1 MRFRGSTDMTL
12 SRRTLLAAGLA
23 APALPGLAR
32 AQGAARWQMAT
43 PYPDG
48 NFHTRNLR
56 SFVQDLEAASGG
68 RLSVQMHTNGSLL
81 PMPQIKRGA
90 QTGQVQLGEILIS
103 AYGNEDPFFEVDGI
117 PQLVTSFEEAKRLM
131 DLARAPIE
139 ARLQRQGLSLLFM
152 VPWPP
157 SGFYTNFPVETI
169 ETLRGTRM
177 RTFNVMT
184 NRFAT
189 LVGATPTLVQAAEI
203 PQAFATGVVNA
214 MVTSAAT
221 GVDTAAWDYAR
232 YFTPIGFTFTRNAVF
247 VNRRALEALPADLQA
262 AVRAAAATAETRGWQ
277 MSAEA
282 RDSAQATLAARGM
295 TVQQP
300 TPALM
305 QGMARVGAAMAEEWA
320 GRAGEDGQRLLAA
333 YRAGA

>member
-1 MRFRGSTDMTL
+1 MTL
-12 SRRTLLAAGLA
+12 TRRGMLAAGLA
-23 APALPGLAR
+23 APFLPKPAR
-32 AQGAARWQMAT
+32 AQTRWQIAT

-56 SFVQDLEAASGG
+56 QFVQDIEAASSG

-81 PMPQIKRGA
+81 PMPQIKGGA
-90 QTGQVQLGEILIS
+90 QRGQVQMGEILLS

-117 PQLVTSFEEAKRLM
+117 PQLVTTFEEGRRLM
-131 DLARAPIE
+131 ELARPQIE
-139 ARLQRQGLSLLFM
+139 ARLQRQGLSLLYM

-157 SGFYTNFPVETI
+157 SGFYTNFPVDTI
-169 ETLRGTRM
+169 EALRGTRM

-221 GVDTAAWDYAR
+221 GVDTSAWDYAR
-232 YFTPIGFTFTRNAVF
+232 IFTPVGFTFTRNAVF
-247 VNRRALEALPADLQA
+247 VNRRALEGLPGDVQTAI
-262 AVRAAAATAETRGWQ
+262 RTAAATAETRGWG

-282 RDSAQATLAARGM
+282 RDSAQATLASRGM
-295 TVQQP
+295 TVAQP

-305 QGMARVGAAMAEEWA
+305 EGMARVGAQMVDEWLA
-320 GRAGEDGQRLLAA
+320 RAGEDGQRLITA
-333 YRAGA
+333 YRARS

>member
-1 MRFRGSTDMTL
+1 MTQT
-12 SRRTLLAAGLA
+12 RRTLLAAGLA
-23 APALPGLAR
+23 APFLAHPAA
-32 AQGAARWQMAT
+32 AQTTRWQIAT

-56 SFVQDLEAASGG
+56 QFVEEVQAASGG
-68 RLSVQMHTNGSLL
+68 RLVVTMHTNGSLL

-90 QTGQVQLGEILIS
+90 QTGQVQMGEILLS
-103 AYGNEDPFFEVDGI
+103 AYGNEDAFFEVDGI
-117 PQLVTSFEEAKRLM
+117 PQLVTTYDEARRLM
-131 DLARAPIE
+131 ELARPQIE

-157 SGFYTNFPVETI
+157 SGFYTNFPVDTI

-221 GVDTAAWDYAR
+221 GVDTSAWDYAR
-232 YFTPIGFTFTRNAVF
+232 VFTPVGFTFTRNAVF
-247 VNRRALEALPADLQA
+247 VNRRALEALPADVQQ

-282 RDSAQATLAARGM
+282 RDSAQAMLASRGM
-295 TVQQP
+295 TVAQP

-305 QGMARVGAAMAEEWA
+305 GGMARVGQQMVEEWL
-320 GRAGEDGQRLLAA
+320 GRAGEDGQRLITA
-333 YRAGA
+333 YRARA